1 MTTSRTQ
8 EETLALFL
16 SGAQRLESVVAG
28 MSDASLDWVDQP
40 GEWTIRQIVHHLADD
55 GDAWSLPLKK
65 AIATPGA
72 PVRFEG
78 FPGNDAWADA
88 MAFDQRDIA
97 NSLALIQAH
106 RQVMA
111 GLARYFSD
119 DWERGFI
126 VLVDEKGQEVQ
137 KFTVGQIVNM
147 VTEHLLE
154 HLAAI
159 EEIQRKHGV

>member
-1 MTTSRTQ
+1 MSISRTQ

-16 SGAQRLESVVAG
+16 SGAQRLETAVAG
-28 MSDASLDWVDQP
+28 LNAASLDWVDQP
-40 GEWTIRQIVHHLADD
+40 GDWTIRQIVHHVADD

-72 PVRFEG
+72 PIRFEG

-97 NSLALIQAH
+97 DSLALIQAH

-111 GLARYFSD
+111 GLARYFGD
-119 DWERGFI
+119 DWERGYIFI
-126 VLVDEKGQEVQ
+126 VDDKGQQVQ
-137 KFTVGQIVNM
+137 KVTLGQIVNM
-147 VTEHLLE
+147 LSEHLLE

-159 EEIQRKHGV
+159 EEIQRKQGI